1 MLNLSRLSIF
11 TMFLLLAIAMPSFCM
26 AWSGKV
32 VSISDGDTIKV
43 LHNDKVEKIRLY
55 GIDTP
60 EKAQDFGQ
68 KAKAL
73 TSALVAGR
81 NVEVQRMDVDRYG
94 RTVGLVTVDGQI
106 LNELIVRNGYAW
118 VYRQYCQEKFCAE
131 WIKTEATAKQLKK
144 GLWIDSHAV
153 PPWEWRHQGKQ
164 TNAYRQQSTTKT
176 GQKTSMANG
185 EYHGNVS
192 SHKFHRPG
200 CSAFNCKN
208 CTAVFKSKSAAIMAG
223 YVPCK
228 SCNP

>member
-11 TMFLLLAIAMPSFCM
+11 TAFLLLAIAVPSIGM

-32 VSISDGDTIKV
+32 VSVSDGDTIKV
-43 LHNDKVEKIRLY
+43 LHDGKVEKIRLY

-73 TSALVAGR
+73 TSSLVAGR
-81 NVEVQRMDVDRYG
+81 NVEVQQKDVDRYG
-94 RTVGLVTVDGQI
+94 RIVGLVTIDGRN

-118 VYRQYCQEKFCAE
+118 VYRQYCQEKFCAD

-144 GLWIDSHAV
+144 GMWSDPHII

-164 TNAYRQQSTTKT
+164 KSAYRQQSTAET
-176 GQKTSMANG
+176 GQRANVTTG
-185 EYHGNVS
+185 EYHGNVN
-192 SHKFHRPG
+192 SHKLHRPG

-208 CTAVFKSKSAAIMAG
+208 CTAVFKTKSAAIRAG